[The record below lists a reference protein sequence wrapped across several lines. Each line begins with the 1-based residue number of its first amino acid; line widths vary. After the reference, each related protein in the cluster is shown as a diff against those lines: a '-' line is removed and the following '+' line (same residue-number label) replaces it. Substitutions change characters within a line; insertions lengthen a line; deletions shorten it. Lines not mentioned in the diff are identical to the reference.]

1 MNKKLIPLDKS
12 FQEVFST
19 HKEDYMHGMVLFEG
33 VLREKYEDA
42 TKPVIKRFVTGGAH
56 VAKWHIEREGPYIK
70 CRFKYNKPAKLRNY
84 SEIAD
89 DKDLIESILKLLKSG
104 ATSTEVS
111 EKYQLVHNA
120 IRSVKQNYGGQ
131 I

>member
-1 MNKKLIPLDKS
+1 MNKKPIPLDKS

-33 VLREKYEDA
+33 VIREKYEDA
-42 TKPVIKRFVTGGAH
+42 DKDTIMRFITGGAH
-56 VAKWHIEREGPYIK
+56 VAKCHIEREGPYIK
-70 CRFKYNKPAKLRNY
+70 CRFKYNKPAKFKNY

-89 DKDLIESILKLLKSG
+89 DKDLIKSIIKLLKSG
-104 ATSTEVS
+104 STSAEVA
-111 EKYQLVHNA
+111 EKYQLAHNA
-120 IRSVKQNYGGQ
+120 IRSVKQQYGGQ

>member
-1 MNKKLIPLDKS
+1 MNRKPIPLDKS

-19 HKEDYMHGMVLFEG
+19 HKEDYMHGMVFFEG
-33 VLREKYEDA
+33 MLKEKYEDA
-42 TKPVIKRFVTGGAH
+42 DKDTIMRFVTGGAH
-56 VAKWHIEREGPYIK
+56 LAKSHIEREGPYIK
-70 CRFKYNKPAKLRNY
+70 CRFKYNKPTKFKNY

-89 DKDLIESILKLLKSG
+89 DKDLIESILKALKSG

-111 EKYQLVHNA
+111 EKYQLAHNA
-120 IRSVKQNYGGQ
+120 IRSVKQQYGGQ